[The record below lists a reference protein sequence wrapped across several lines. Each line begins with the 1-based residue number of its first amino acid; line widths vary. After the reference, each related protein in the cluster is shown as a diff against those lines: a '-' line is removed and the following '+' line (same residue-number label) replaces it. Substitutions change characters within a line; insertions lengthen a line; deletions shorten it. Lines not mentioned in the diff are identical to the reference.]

1 MTLEKSGMNSF
12 RTLVLALAF
21 GFPLASMAQLTDDDH
36 MRYTEALRDGDVK
49 LVKKYL
55 DGDAKPNDKFFGWS
69 ALQIAATK
77 GQLKVVQLLVERG
90 AELDYQH
97 PISKNTAFHMAA
109 FGGHD
114 QVVKFLATKGADI
127 NIKMR
132 ADVSIIRAVRDE
144 GNTKMVELLTSLG
157 VKDDGCLEDK
167 CF

>member
-1 MTLEKSGMNSF
+1 MNFF
-12 RTLVLALAF
+12 RVLVLALAF
-21 GFPLASMAQLTDDDH
+21 SFPLSSMAQLTDDDH
-36 MRYTEALRDGDVK
+36 MRYTEALRDGNVK

-77 GQLKVVQLLVERG
+77 GQLKVVELLVERG

-109 FGGHD
+109 FGGYSD
-114 QVVKFLATKGADI
+114 VVKYLAAKGADV

-132 ADVSIIRAVRDE
+132 ADVSILRAVRDE
-144 GNTKMVELLTSLG
+144 GNTKMVELLSSLG
-157 VKDDGCLEDK
+157 VKDDGCQEEK

>member
-1 MTLEKSGMNSF
+1 MNFF

-21 GFPLASMAQLTDDDH
+21 SITFIFPLASMAQLTDDDH

-55 DGDAKPNDKFFGWS
+55 DGDAKANDKFFGWS

-109 FGGHD
+109 FGGYND
-114 QVVKFLATKGADI
+114 VVKYLAAKGADI

-132 ADVSIIRAVRDE
+132 ADVSIVRAVRDE

>member
-1 MTLEKSGMNSF
+1 MTLEKSSMNFF
-12 RTLVLALAF
+12 RTLVLALALF
-21 GFPLASMAQLTDDDH
+21 YPIASMAELNDDDH
-36 MRYTEALRDGDVK
+36 MRYTEALRDGNVK

-55 DGDAKPNDKFFGWS
+55 DTDAKPNDKFFGWS

-77 GQLKVVQLLVERG
+77 GQLKVVELLIERG
-90 AELDYQH
+90 ADLDYQH

-109 FGGHD
+109 FGGYSD
-114 QVVKFLATKGADI
+114 VVKLLAAKGADV

-132 ADVSIIRAVRDE
+132 ADVSIIRAIRDE

-157 VKDDGCLEDK
+157 VRDDGCLEEK